1 MEPHGGLFTLET
13 GFGYHVRGSNYHTV
27 MAYPTARHNEWIPY
41 FSADRFRFRGLP
53 IGDPLNDNRRTLL
66 ENRFL
71 VAMTGSEGSLH
82 YASALRL
89 LSRDSLRSPSPL
101 DALQRGLYPLLEQRN
116 KLGSGP
122 KLASARN
129 AIYATMQI

>member
-1 MEPHGGLFTLET
+1 MEPHGGLFTQET

-71 VAMTGSEGSLH
+71 VAMTGSEGSMH
-82 YASALRL
+82 HAAALRL
-89 LSRDSLRSPSPL
+89 LSRESLPPRRATTWAREMR
-101 DALQRGLYPLLEQRN
+101 DQNLQHAMPFMPRC
-116 KLGSGP
+116 
-122 KLASARN
+122 
-129 AIYATMQI
+129 